1 MILLLLQEN
10 LTEQA
15 AGAAAGAE
23 ATEKTISYFELA
35 LKGGWLMIPI
45 ALLSLIAVYIFF
57 ERFMAIRKASKIDIN
72 FMNRIRDYI
81 HEGKLEPA
89 MALCQSIDNPLARM
103 IEKGISRIGRP
114 LQDIKA
120 AIDNIGQVEIYKLE
134 KGLAIL
140 ASCAGGAPMLGFLG
154 TVLGMVKTFYD
165 MSAAGSSLD
174 VALLANGIY
183 IALITT
189 VGGLFVGVPSYFAY
203 NYLVAKVEELV
214 NKLEAHSVEFMD
226 LLHEPVKS

>member
-1 MILLLLQEN
+1 MLSLLLQTD
-10 LTEQA
+10 LTNA
-15 AGAAAGAE
+15 AIDAATSTG
-23 ATEKTISYFELA
+23 ATEKTMSYFELA
-35 LKGGWLMIPI
+35 IKGGWVMIPI
-45 ALLSLIAVYIFF
+45 ALLSLVAVYIFF
-57 ERFMAIRKASKIDIN
+57 ERITAIRKASKIDVN

-81 HEGKLEPA
+81 HDGKIEPA

-103 IEKGISRIGRP
+103 IEKGISRVGRP

-134 KGLAIL
+134 KGLPVL

-174 VALLANGIY
+174 VGLLSNGIY

-189 VGGLFVGVPSYFAY
+189 VGGLFVGIPSYFAY
-203 NYLVAKVEELV
+203 NYLVSRVEELV
-214 NKLEAHSVEFMD
+214 NKLEANTMEFMD